1 MGGTGCGK
9 NWFTLVGKAVLSKT
23 LIQYSHANAGDRD
36 SIPGSERSPGEGYS
50 NPLQYYCLGNP
61 MDRRAGQAT
70 SIWSQ
75 RGGHNLATKQ
85 QQ

>member
-1 MGGTGCGK
+1 MIGFCGGSVVK
-9 NWFTLVGKAVLSKT
+9 NTP
-23 LIQYSHANAGDRD
+23 ANAGDAGF
-36 SIPGSERSPGEGYS
+36 ILGSGRSPGERNS